1 VVKILKTVIME
12 TRIKIRNAKLVQ
24 LFIILI
30 FLLAGLFNKKLFING
45 NSILII
51 VLSIIGFNAYLS
63 IIKLKDK
70 ENVTVRRWKT
80 LGYIAAILLLLILF
94 FIKNKNIFH
103 LN

>member
-1 VVKILKTVIME
+1 ME

>member
-1 VVKILKTVIME
+1 ME

-51 VLSIIGFNAYLS
+51 ALSIIGFNAYLS

>member
-1 VVKILKTVIME
+1 ME

-51 VLSIIGFNAYLS
+51 LLSIIGFNAYLS